1 MSSNLSS
8 NYLQFRFAMGKGAKH
23 SIYTFDQFRLD
34 GGTLMLYRNEEAVTL
49 PPKVVKTLAVLVEN
63 RGSIVGKEDLIE
75 QVWEDSIV
83 EESNLSQNLY
93 LLRKTLGKKPDG
105 SPYIETLRRRG
116 YRFTS
121 KDVTVESTTAAP
133 ETVAPPDTVE
143 TTETTAD
150 AASASPRYAVERRGN
165 VVALLDWQEADE
177 PTVKHDETEPLS
189 THRDTTAGR
198 TFDIQKL
205 LIGAAVLVVLGGLG
219 IFLWY
224 NSTRA
229 AQVVDETPPEIEAI
243 PLTNGEY
250 VADATIS
257 RDGKY
262 FTYHEMDGEYSR
274 IMVQQVG
281 QAKPIEVVPRA
292 RRIVGPKTF
301 SPDGQF
307 VYYLAHDPDADHSSI
322 YRVPTLGG
330 VSTKIVEEA
339 ISHVSFSPDGKSI
352 AYVKSNPVFA
362 IAIASSDGTGEREV
376 LEAEPSTS
384 FNPNPAWSPD
394 GKTIVFGHVFTSG
407 PSPGRC
413 VITGVDVETAAVR
426 QISPEDWAT
435 CYRIEWR
442 RDGEGLVFIGTKLG
456 DAATIRR
463 DQVFHLSAKDGTARR
478 LTSDPSRKGPGSLG
492 ITDTNDVVAVPFT
505 RSSQIWVMDPKGAGK
520 SATRLTN
527 GSADG
532 RAGLVPLR
540 DGRIAFITRTGE
552 NLGIWTID
560 ADGGNRKQILSDP
573 PLLEELRATPDG
585 KYFFFA
591 HETDGRVHLYR
602 VDGDGSNLKQITEG
616 DNYQTDSTTSP
627 DGKWIAY
634 DSAAGPGEANNIW
647 RSSIEGGAPTKIS
660 DQLCRVP
667 SYSPSG
673 KFLSCV
679 WDPQIFVISAEDGR
693 LLKTFRGAPIPVLNI
708 GARWTPDEKNLVY
721 IASERGTTNIWIQP
735 LDGKPARQLTDFVDG
750 DIYNFAY
757 SHDGTKLYLARG
769 YQVRDAILI
778 KNIH

>member
-8 NYLQFRFAMGKGAKH
+8 NYLQFRFAMGKGGNH
-23 SIYTFDQFRLD
+23 SVYAFEQFRLD
-34 GGTLMLYRNEEAVTL
+34 AGTLMLYRDGVAVTL

-63 RGSIVGKEDLIE
+63 RGSIVSKENLIE

-105 SPYIETLRRRG
+105 STYIETLRRRG

-121 KDVTVESTTAAP
+121 EDVKVESTSAEP
-133 ETVAPPDTVE
+133 MTVPVME
-143 TTETTAD
+143 TTT
-150 AASASPRYAVERRGN
+150 SPRYAVERRGN
-165 VVALLDWQEADE
+165 VVALVDWKEADE
-177 PTVKHDETEPLS
+177 PKSED
-189 THRDTTAGR
+189 RDS
-198 TFDIQKL
+198 DL
-205 LIGAAVLVVLGGLG
+205 LATQWDANVSRADTPRRVLLAAAVLVVVAGLG
-219 IFLWY
+219 IFIWF

-229 AQVVDETPPEIEAI
+229 AQVVDETPPEVETI

-262 FTYHEMDGEYSR
+262 FTYHEMDGEFSR

-281 QAKPIEVVPRA
+281 QAKQIEVVPRA
-292 RRIVGPKTF
+292 RRLVGPKSF

-307 VYYLAHDPDADHSSI
+307 VYYVARDPDADHWSN

-339 ISHVSFSPDGKSI
+339 TSYVSFSPDGNSI
-352 AYVKSNPVFA
+352 AYVKSRPVYS
-362 IAIASSDGTGEREV
+362 IAIASSDGTGERE
-376 LEAEPSTS
+376 LLAAEPSTS
-384 FNPNPAWSPD
+384 FGSNPAWSPD
-394 GKTIVFGHVFTSG
+394 GKTIVVGQIFSNG

-413 VITGVDVETAAVR
+413 VITGVDVETATVR
-426 QISPEDWAT
+426 RISPEDWST

-442 RDGEGLVFIGTKLG
+442 ADGEGMAFIGTKYG
-456 DAATIRR
+456 EANTIRR
-463 DQVFHLSAKDGTARR
+463 DQVFHISAKDGSARR
-478 LTSDPSRKGPGSLG
+478 LTSDPSRKGGGSLG
-492 ITDTNDVVAVPFT
+492 ITDSNDVLAVPFS

-520 SATRLTN
+520 SAKRLTN

-560 ADGGNRKQILSDP
+560 ADGGNRRQLLADP
-573 PLLEELRATPDG
+573 PLIEELRATPDG
-585 KYFFFA
+585 RYFFFA
-591 HETDGRVHLYR
+591 HETEGRPHIFR
-602 VDGDGSNLKQITEG
+602 VDADGTNFKQITGG
-616 DNYQTDSTTSP
+616 DTSQTDSTTSP

-634 DSAAGPGEANNIW
+634 DSTSSPSEPHRIW
-647 RSSIEGGAPTKIS
+647 RSSIEGGAPTKVS
-660 DQLCRVP
+660 DQVCHVP
-667 SYSPSG
+667 IYSPSG
-673 KFLSCV
+673 QFISCV
-679 WDPQIFVISAEDGR
+679 WGLQIFVISAEDGR
-693 LLKTFRGAPIPVLNI
+693 LVKTFRGAPIPVLNI
-708 GARWTPDEKNLVY
+708 GARWTPDGKNLVY
-721 IASERGTTNIWIQP
+721 IVNERGTTNLWIQP
-735 LDGKPARQLTDFVDG
+735 MDGKPARPLTDFVDG

-757 SHDGTKLYLARG
+757 SPDGSKLYLARG

-778 KNIH
+778 KNVH